1 MDNNLVLKRFFSK
14 NMVRDLLRGNEEQL
28 FDFVVRRYIREP
40 EGKSY
45 GTLISE
51 IYSIMN
57 KGYRTEYYYKNTM
70 LNKLLFKNHDYR
82 KTIALTELPIG
93 NSKADFVMINGK
105 GVVYEI
111 KTELDN
117 LERLDSQIQD
127 YYKAFTNVYIV
138 TYQENLERIKKVID
152 SSVGIMVLTK
162 RNALKTLRKAEEYKE
177 KLEYETIFRILR
189 KREFEEIIKNHDMN
203 LPQVSQFEYY
213 TECFKLINK
222 IEICELQREMLKQLK
237 TRMKIEIVEQ
247 SVKMPDELKFLV
259 YFDTLKQEEYEKI
272 DNILNKQFGG

>member
-14 NMVRDLLRGNEEQL
+14 NMVHDLLLGKEERL
-28 FDFVVRRYIREP
+28 FNYVVRRYIKDP
-40 EGKSY
+40 EDKSY
-45 GTLISE
+45 ETLISE
-51 IYSIMN
+51 IYSVMN
-57 KGYRTEYYYKNTM
+57 KEYRTEYYYKNTM

-82 KTIALTELPIG
+82 KTIALTELPVG

-105 GVVYEI
+105 GIVYEI

-117 LERLDSQIQD
+117 LERLGGQIHD

-138 TYQENLERIKKVID
+138 TYRENLERIENTVD
-152 SSVGIMVLTK
+152 NSVGIMVLTK
-162 RNALKTLRKAEEYKE
+162 RNALKTMRKPKEYKE

-189 KREFEEIIKNHDMN
+189 KREFEEIIKGHNMN

-213 TECFKLINK
+213 TECFKLIKK
-222 IEICELQREMLKQLK
+222 IEIFELQREMLKQLK
-237 TRMKIEIVEQ
+237 TRMKIEIAEQ
-247 SVKMPDELKFLV
+247 SIRMPDELKFLV
-259 YFDTLKQEEYEKI
+259 YFDTLKQEECEKI

>member
-1 MDNNLVLKRFFSK
+1 
-14 NMVRDLLRGNEEQL
+14 MVHDLLRENEERL

-57 KGYRTEYYYKNTM
+57 KEYRTEYYYKNTM

-105 GVVYEI
+105 GIVYEI

-127 YYKAFTNVYIV
+127 YYKAFTSVYIV
-138 TYQENLERIKKVID
+138 TYQENLERIEKTID
-152 SSVGIMVLTK
+152 NSVGIMVLTK
-162 RNALKTLRKAEEYKE
+162 RNALKTLRKPEEYKE

-189 KREFEEIIKNHDMN
+189 KKEFEEIIKSHNMN

-213 TECFKLINK
+213 AECFKLIKK

-247 SVKMPDELKFLV
+247 SIRMPDELRFLV
-259 YFDTLKQEEYEKI
+259 YFDTLKQKECEKI

>member
-14 NMVRDLLRGNEEQL
+14 NMVHDLLRENEERL

-57 KGYRTEYYYKNTM
+57 KEYRTEYYYKNTM

-105 GVVYEI
+105 GIVYEI

-127 YYKAFTNVYIV
+127 YYKAFTSVYIV
-138 TYQENLERIKKVID
+138 TYQENLERIEKTID
-152 SSVGIMVLTK
+152 NSVGIMVLTK
-162 RNALKTLRKAEEYKE
+162 RNALKTLRKPEEYKE

-189 KREFEEIIKNHDMN
+189 KKEFEEIIKSHNMN

-213 TECFKLINK
+213 AECFKLIKK

-247 SVKMPDELKFLV
+247 SIRMPDELRFLV
-259 YFDTLKQEEYEKI
+259 YFDTLKQKECEKI

>member
-14 NMVRDLLRGNEEQL
+14 KMVHDLLLGKEEQL
-28 FDFVVRRYIREP
+28 FNFVVRRYIKEP

-45 GTLISE
+45 GKLISE
-51 IYSIMN
+51 IYSVMN
-57 KGYRTEYYYKNTM
+57 KEYRTEYYYKNTM

-117 LERLDSQIQD
+117 LDRLNSQIQD

-138 TYQENLERIKKVID
+138 TYQENLERIEKTID
-152 SSVGIMVLTK
+152 NSVGLMVLTK
-162 RNALKTLRKAEEYKE
+162 RNALKILRKPEEYKE

-189 KREFEEIIKNHDMN
+189 KREFEEIIKSYDMN
-203 LPQVSQFEYY
+203 LPQVSQFDYY
-213 TECFKLINK
+213 TECFKLIKK

-247 SVKMPDELKFLV
+247 SIRMPDELKFLV
-259 YFDTLKQEEYEKI
+259 YFDTLKQEECEKI
-272 DNILNKQFGG
+272 DDILNKQFGG